1 MSARTSENASPEAL
15 PVEEVEEGA
24 AAVIDWPLEPVAP
37 GRVGLRFLAWAQANK
52 RDLVALAA
60 ALVPLTIVHGW
71 GMTRFPAFF
80 DDEGAY
86 VSQAFAVDKLH
97 ALAPY
102 TYWYD
107 HPPLG
112 WILLGGWAKLM
123 PVFTSTS
130 FAIGAARTFVLL
142 LFAISAG
149 LLYGV
154 ARRLSLGPALSAL
167 AVALFGLSPLALD
180 YQRMVLLDNMA
191 VPWLLAAFLLAL
203 TPNRRMAAYAGSAVC
218 FALSILTKETFLLFL
233 PALVMAVWSTC
244 SRSTRRF
251 AVVVFGTL
259 LACVVGFYPL
269 FALLR
274 GELFEGKYHT
284 SLMYGIHFQLTRK
297 GSGSIFTPHS
307 PTRELVETWLK
318 FDPIL
323 LTATVVLIPI
333 LLVVR
338 RVRWVGLALAVPVL
352 MALRPGSYLPAVYV
366 IDLLPFAAL
375 GLAVASAEAAAASR
389 SLSRPQVH
397 RVALAAA
404 AVLLVAVPAGV
415 AAPLWIK
422 KDAAMLRTNDASAD
436 EKAVAW
442 LEAHAPRNSRILVD
456 ATVWTDLVDR
466 GFDRHRVV
474 WFYKLDLDPAYRMP
488 WWRFDYVV
496 RSDLFAG
503 NLNWLPR
510 SRAVFDHSRLV
521 TAFTTPDGRIEIRR
535 VVGRTSLRAPRAP

>member
-1 MSARTSENASPEAL
+1 MSARTSENASPEPL
-15 PVEEVEEGA
+15 QVEEVEGGAAA

-37 GRVGLRFLAWAQANK
+37 GRLGIRVLEWARANQ

-60 ALVPLTIVHGW
+60 TVVPLTVVHAW
-71 GMTRFPAFF
+71 GMARFPAFF

-112 WILLGGWAKLM
+112 WILLGAWAKLV
-123 PVFTSTS
+123 PVFSSTS
-130 FAIGAARTFVLL
+130 FAIGAARTFILL
-142 LFAISAG
+142 VFAISAA

-154 ARRLSLGPALSAL
+154 ARRLSLGPGMSAL

-191 VPWLLAAFLLAL
+191 VPWLLAAFFFAL
-203 TPNRRMAAYAGSAVC
+203 SPRRRMAAYAGSAVC
-218 FALSILTKETFLLFL
+218 FAFAILTKETFLLFL
-233 PALVMAVWSTC
+233 PALALAIWATC

-251 AVVVFGTL
+251 ALTVFSTL
-259 LACVVGFYPL
+259 FACVAAFYPL

-274 GELFEGKYHT
+274 GELFKGSSHT

-297 GSGSIFTPHS
+297 GSGSVFVAHS
-307 PTRELVETWLK
+307 PSRELVDAWLK
-318 FDPIL
+318 LDPIL
-323 LTATVVLIPI
+323 LTGAVVLIPV
-333 LLVVR
+333 LLAVR
-338 RVRWVGLALAVPVL
+338 RVRWIGFALAVPVL
-352 MALRPGSYLPAVYV
+352 MALRPGSYLPAMYLVG
-366 IDLLPFAAL
+366 LLPFAAL
-375 GLAVASAEAAAASR
+375 GLAATASEAAAASR
-389 SLSRPQVH
+389 TVTRPQAV
-397 RVALAAA
+397 RAVLAAV

-422 KDAAMLRTNDASAD
+422 KDASMLHTNDASSD

-442 LEAHAPRNSRILVD
+442 LTAHVPRSSRILVD
-456 ATVWTDLVDR
+456 ATIWTDLVDR

-474 WFYKLDLDPAYRMP
+474 WFYKLDLDPTYRMP

-510 SRAVFDHSRLV
+510 SRAVYDHSRIVASFL
-521 TAFTTPDGRIEIRR
+521 TPDGRIEVRR
-535 VVGRTSLRAPRAP
+535 VVAHRTS

>member
-1 MSARTSENASPEAL
+1 MSARTSENASAEAL
-15 PVEEVEEGA
+15 QDQVEEGTAA
-24 AAVIDWPLEPVAP
+24 AAVIDWPLEPVAL
-37 GRVGLRFLAWAQANK
+37 GRLGARVLDWARANQ
-52 RDLVALAA
+52 RDLVVLAA
-60 ALVPLTIVHGW
+60 TVVPLTIVHAW
-71 GMTRFPAFF
+71 GMARFPAFF

-112 WILLGGWAKLM
+112 WILLAAWAKVV

-130 FAIGAARTFVLL
+130 FSVGAARTFVLF
-142 LFAISAG
+142 LFTVSAA

-154 ARRLSLGPALSAL
+154 ARRLSLGPGLSAF

-191 VPWLLAAFLLAL
+191 MPWLLAAFFFAL
-203 TPNRRMAAYAGSAVC
+203 SPRRRMAAYAGSAVC
-218 FALSILTKETFLLFL
+218 FAFSILTKETFLLFL
-233 PALVMAVWSTC
+233 PALALAIWSTC
-244 SRSTRRF
+244 APSTRRF
-251 AVVVFGTL
+251 AAAVFGTL
-259 LACVVGFYPL
+259 FACVAGFYPL

-274 GELFEGKYHT
+274 GELFKGNHHT

-297 GSGSIFTPHS
+297 GSGTIFTAHS
-307 PTRELVETWLK
+307 PSRGLVDAWLK
-318 FDPIL
+318 IDPIL
-323 LTATVVLIPI
+323 LTAAVVLIPA
-333 LLVVR
+333 LLAVR
-338 RVRWVGLALAVPVL
+338 RVRFIGLALAVPVL
-352 MALRPGSYLPAVYV
+352 MALRPGSYLPAMYFVG
-366 IDLLPFAAL
+366 LLPFAAL
-375 GLAVASAEAAAASR
+375 GLAAAAAEAAAASR
-389 SLSRPQVH
+389 TVTRP
-397 RVALAAA
+397 RVLRAVLAAV

-422 KDAAMLRTNDASAD
+422 KDASMLHTNDANAD

-442 LEAHAPRNSRILVD
+442 LDTHAPRSSRILAD
-456 ATVWTDLVDR
+456 ATIWTDLVDR

-474 WFYKLDLDPAYRMP
+474 WFYKLDLDPTYRMP

-510 SRAVFDHSRLV
+510 SRAVYEHSRIVATFL
-521 TAFTTPDGRIEIRR
+521 TPDGRIEVRR
-535 VVGRTSLRAPRAP
+535 VVAHEGRSSP